1 MTKEQAIE
9 KLNDN
14 FGSIY
19 SKEDVINLLNSIETP
34 QSEMKLD
41 EQLINNI
48 IDTTISK
55 TCTYYKDTLP
65 GNHEVDS
72 NRIEDV
78 DVRTYGTEINI
89 ESVYID
95 LSSVFRDVV
104 ETDYIHIRESVKD
117 EIESIESLSK
127 MIAEM
132 NQQQNEN
139 N

>member
-48 IDTTISK
+48 IDTAISK
-55 TCTYYKDTLP
+55 TCTYYKETLP
-65 GNHEVDS
+65 GNYEVDS

-95 LSSVFRDVV
+95 LSSVFRDAV
-104 ETDYIHIRESVKD
+104 ETDYRHIRESVKD
-117 EIESIESLSK
+117 EIESI
-127 MIAEM
+127 M
-132 NQQQNEN
+132 NQQQDEN

>member
-34 QSEMKLD
+34 QSEIKLD
-41 EQLINNI
+41 EELINKI
-48 IDTTISK
+48 IDTTISN
-55 TCTYYKDTLP
+55 TCTYYQNELSD
-65 GNHEVDS
+65 NYEVDS
-72 NRIEDV
+72 NKIEDV
-78 DVRTYGTEINI
+78 DFYTHGLEIRI

-95 LSSVFRDVV
+95 LSTVFSEAVS
-104 ETDYIHIRESVKD
+104 TDYTEIRESVKD
-117 EIESIESLSK
+117 RLNIEK
-127 MIAEM
+127 
-132 NQQQNEN
+132 QNEN

>member
-48 IDTTISK
+48 IDTAISK
-55 TCTYYKDTLP
+55 TCTYYKETLP
-65 GNHEVDS
+65 DNYEVDS

-78 DVRTYGTEINI
+78 DVRAYGTEINI

-104 ETDYIHIRESVKD
+104 ETDYRHIRESVKD
-117 EIESIESLSK
+117 EIESI
-127 MIAEM
+127 IH
-132 NQQQNEN
+132 QQQNEN

>member
-41 EQLINNI
+41 EQLIDNI
-48 IDTTISK
+48 IDTAISK

-95 LSSVFRDVV
+95 LSSVFIDAVA
-104 ETDYIHIRESVKD
+104 TDYTYIRQSVKD
-117 EIESIESLSK
+117 TIESI
-127 MIAEM
+127 IH
-132 NQQQNEN
+132 QQQNEN

>member
-41 EQLINNI
+41 EKLIDII

-55 TCTYYKDTLP
+55 TCTYYMDTLP
-65 GNHEVDS
+65 DNYEVDS

-89 ESVYID
+89 ESVDID
-95 LSSVFRDVV
+95 LSSVFRDAV
-104 ETDYIHIRESVKD
+104 ETNYTRIRKSVKD
-117 EIESIESLSK
+117 TIDIELGLTKDE
-127 MIAEM
+127 E
-132 NQQQNEN
+132 QDEN

>member
-48 IDTTISK
+48 IDTAISK

-65 GNHEVDS
+65 DNYEVDS

-78 DVRTYGTEINI
+78 DVDVRTYGTQINI
-89 ESVYID
+89 DSVYIN
-95 LSSVFRDVV
+95 LSSVFRDAVA
-104 ETDYIHIRESVKD
+104 TDYKHIRESVKD
-117 EIESIESLSK
+117 TIDIKLGLTKDEE
-127 MIAEM
+127 
-132 NQQQNEN
+132 QDEN

>member
-55 TCTYYKDTLP
+55 TCTYYMDTLP
-65 GNHEVDS
+65 DNYEVDS

-89 ESVYID
+89 ESVHID
-95 LSSVFRDVV
+95 LSSAFRDAV
-104 ETDYIHIRESVKD
+104 ETNYTRIRKSVKD
-117 EIESIESLSK
+117 TIDIELGLTKDE
-127 MIAEM
+127 E
-132 NQQQNEN
+132 QDEN

>member
-19 SKEDVINLLNSIETP
+19 SKEDVINLLNSIDAP
-34 QSEMKLD
+34 QQTEIKLD
-41 EQLINNI
+41 EELINRI
-48 IDTTISK
+48 IDSTISK

-65 GNHEVDS
+65 GNYEVDS

-78 DVRTYGTEINI
+78 DVRAYGTEINI

-95 LSSVFRDVV
+95 LSSVFRDAV
-104 ETDYIHIRESVKD
+104 ETDYTHIRESVKD
-117 EIESIESLSK
+117 EIES
-127 MIAEM
+127 
-132 NQQQNEN
+132 NEN

>member
-48 IDTTISK
+48 IDTTITK

-104 ETDYIHIRESVKD
+104 ETDYRHIRESVKD
-117 EIESIESLSK
+117 EIESI
-127 MIAEM
+127 IH
-132 NQQQNEN
+132 QQQNEN

>member
-55 TCTYYKDTLP
+55 TCTYYMDTLP
-65 GNHEVDS
+65 GNYEVDS
-72 NRIEDV
+72 DRIEDV

-95 LSSVFRDVV
+95 LSSVFRDAVA
-104 ETDYIHIRESVKD
+104 TDYTHIRESVKD
-117 EIESIESLSK
+117 TIESI
-127 MIAEM
+127 IH
-132 NQQQNEN
+132 QQQNEN

>member
-55 TCTYYKDTLP
+55 TCTYYMDTLP
-65 GNHEVDS
+65 DNYEVDS

-78 DVRTYGTEINI
+78 DVRAYGTEINI

-95 LSSVFRDVV
+95 LSSAFRDAVA
-104 ETDYIHIRESVKD
+104 TDYTHIRESVKD
-117 EIESIESLSK
+117 TIDIELGLTKDE
-127 MIAEM
+127 E
-132 NQQQNEN
+132 QDEN